1 MASVMEVDITT
12 KNISLLPSMAALRTG
27 IPFSIFLKMITTG
40 EQNNQENLVVEIDE
54 KMLLNSTTKYI
65 EDKIENGVGWSS
77 WNDVYKFIGQ

>member
-1 MASVMEVDITT
+1 
-12 KNISLLPSMAALRTG
+12 
-27 IPFSIFLKMITTG
+27 MITTG